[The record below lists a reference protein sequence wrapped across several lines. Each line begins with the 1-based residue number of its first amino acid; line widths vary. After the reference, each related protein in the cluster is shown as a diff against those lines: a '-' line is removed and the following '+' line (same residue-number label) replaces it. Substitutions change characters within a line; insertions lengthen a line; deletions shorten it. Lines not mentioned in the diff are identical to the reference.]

1 MALVEVNK
9 MANKKK
15 STDEAFSKQQI
26 LSSDNYRNQR
36 DLLNAL
42 LKEDKDYSLKEV
54 SQLVADF
61 MKRKVK

>member
-1 MALVEVNK
+1 

-26 LSSDNYRNQR
+26 LSSENYRNQR